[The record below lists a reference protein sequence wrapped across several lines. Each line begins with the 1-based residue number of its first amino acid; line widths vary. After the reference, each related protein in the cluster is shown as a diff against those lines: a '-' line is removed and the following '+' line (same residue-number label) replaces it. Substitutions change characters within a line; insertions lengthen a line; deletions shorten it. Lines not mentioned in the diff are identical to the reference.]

1 MTNLMAELNN
11 VISMLSERFSPT
23 KSKRQ
28 IKTLGGKK
36 KEESYMEASPS
47 EEAPYE
53 KPLQTTNQVKANLI
67 NANMIKGDMILTKPG
82 QGRSNQK
89 VTFIQKQ
96 VPMKPNELKNI
107 GLKKPMMIP
116 KGKSPVN
123 QMGTKFFAT
132 KDGKLVSI
140 TSKTMSPNMQVS
152 QVKTTLTQQPIS
164 QQSAQAVNQG
174 LSVQQQSKISSAA
187 SSTPLKVKLGDVKR
201 EKRKSDI
208 SIDLFS
214 KAEENSAK
222 FTENKALDGQFFNY
236 IIKLRANEN
245 DSKNLSSTF
254 KC

>member
-1 MTNLMAELNN
+1 MTELNN
-11 VISMLSERFSPT
+11 VISMSSERFSPT

-36 KEESYMEASPS
+36 KEESPYVEASPS

-89 VTFIQKQ
+89 VTFVQKQ
-96 VPMKPNELKNI
+96 VSMKPNELKNI
-107 GLKKPMMIP
+107 GLKKPIMFP

-123 QMGTKFFAT
+123 QTGTKFFAT
-132 KDGKLVSI
+132 KDGKLI
-140 TSKTMSPNMQVS
+140 PIASKTMSPNIQVS
-152 QVKTTLTQQPIS
+152 PVKTTMTQQPVS
-164 QQSAQAVNQG
+164 QQPAQAVSQG
-174 LSVQQQSKISSAA
+174 LSVQQQSKVSSAT
-187 SSTPLKVKLGDVKR
+187 SSTPLRTKLGDVKK
-201 EKRKSDI
+201 EKRKSDA

-222 FTENKALDGQFFNY
+222 LIENKALDGQTFSNY
-236 IIKLRANEN
+236 ILKLRV
-245 DSKNLSSTF
+245 KYF
-254 KC
+254 KEFFIELYF